1 MNSRQ
6 KLKHDC
12 NSHTTFFQRSFLHR
26 QSDGAALSCS
36 ELTLVSLRRAAG
48 FQDGPDHSHEGSRLV
63 PAEPRRL
70 LCPRRPVET
79 GVGEG
84 RPGSC
89 QPPVHPTAR
98 HQVGQIKKDRRRVSS
113 DPLLSL
119 TGNPGEANLK
129 ACFLRETLFWFKLLI
144 RLLPFNFIHQRELLS
159 GISGCVFVRWQVLLK
174 SSRLED
180 RLLWGEC
187 SSRTRKSNLGH
198 ICSVNSLSCCGT
210 EYLLGVIKPW
220 NVALFSPSVL

>member
-12 NSHTTFFQRSFLHR
+12 NGWPLKSVNCHTTFFQRSFLHR
-26 QSDGAALSCS
+26 QSDGAASFCS
-36 ELTLVSLRRAAG
+36 VLTLVSLRRAAG

-70 LCPRRPVET
+70 LCPRRPVEA

-84 RPGSC
+84 RPGSR

-98 HQVGQIKKDRRRVSS
+98 HQVGQIKKDGRRVSS

-119 TGNPGEANLK
+119 IRNQGEANLK
-129 ACFLRETLFWFKLLI
+129 VCFLREPLFWFGCCWCPSILSTKG
-144 RLLPFNFIHQRELLS
+144 NFYLAFQV
-159 GISGCVFVRWQVLLK
+159 VFL
-174 SSRLED
+174 
-180 RLLWGEC
+180 
-187 SSRTRKSNLGH
+187 
-198 ICSVNSLSCCGT
+198 
-210 EYLLGVIKPW
+210 
-220 NVALFSPSVL
+220 

>member
-6 KLKHDC
+6 KPKHDC
-12 NSHTTFFQRSFLHR
+12 NGWPLKSVNCHTTFFQRSFLHR
-26 QSDGAALSCS
+26 QSDDAASFCS
-36 ELTLVSLRRAAG
+36 VLTLVSLRRAAG

-70 LCPRRPVET
+70 LCPRRPVEA

-84 RPGSC
+84 RPGSR

-119 TGNPGEANLK
+119 IRNQGEANLK
-129 ACFLRETLFWFKLLI
+129 VCFLREPLFWSAVAGALQFYPPKETFIWHFRLCFCKMAGPFKK
-144 RLLPFNFIHQRELLS
+144 LS
-159 GISGCVFVRWQVLLK
+159 T
-174 SSRLED
+174 
-180 RLLWGEC
+180 WGLTAVG
-187 SSRTRKSNLGH
+187 R
-198 ICSVNSLSCCGT
+198 VQQ
-210 EYLLGVIKPW
+210 PD
-220 NVALFSPSVL
+220 A